1 MSWRDRLELAFFR
14 DVPFSVKRADTQIG
28 RRTAVHEYAQR
39 DDAWPEDMGRLTRRF
54 SIEAFIV
61 GENYDRLRDDLIE
74 ALETAGPGE
83 LVHPYYGRK
92 NVALA
97 SPVRISES
105 AVDEGGIARFSF
117 EFIEAGDNTQPGA
130 RIDTREEIDAA
141 AGDARQAAANDFKL
155 SFVVGGKAG
164 FVEGS
169 ALAAVQSIVTALN
182 GVRNG
187 MIPDLTV
194 LTDYVSAAKALAGS
208 AAGILR
214 APVDLANSILGLV
227 AGVRGLAIAP
237 GAAIDALSKLFSYG
251 DDEAKARPIPRTTP
265 SRIAQ
270 ANNAVAINRLVKRAA
285 VIEAVVASS
294 RVEFESHDQAIKIR
308 NALGDQLD
316 TLAEDAAD
324 PVYRTLAGL
333 RAAMVADIGAR
344 GADLARIDHAT
355 LPQTMPALVVAHR
368 LYGDA
373 TRADEIVTR
382 NRGIVRHPG
391 FVPGGT
397 PLEILR
403 G

>member
-1 MSWRDRLELAFFR
+1 M
-14 DVPFSVKRADTQIG
+14 RA
-28 RRTAVHEYAQR
+28 A
-39 DDAWPEDMGRLTRRF
+39 
-54 SIEAFIV
+54 
-61 GENYDRLRDDLIE
+61 
-74 ALETAGPGE
+74 
-83 LVHPYYGRK
+83 
-92 NVALA
+92 
-97 SPVRISES
+97 
-105 AVDEGGIARFSF
+105 
-117 EFIEAGDNTQPGA
+117 
-130 RIDTREEIDAA
+130 
-141 AGDARQAAANDFKL
+141 
-155 SFVVGGKAG
+155 
-164 FVEGS
+164 
-169 ALAAVQSIVTALN
+169 
-182 GVRNG
+182 
-187 MIPDLTV
+187 
-194 LTDYVSAAKALAGS
+194 
-208 AAGILR
+208 
-214 APVDLANSILGLV
+214 LV
-227 AGVRGLAIAP
+227 ARWEEWQGERGKP
-237 GAAIDALSKLFSYG
+237 SNFTTSYG
-251 DDEAKARPIPRTTP
+251 DTIELAEA
-265 SRIAQ
+265 Q
-270 ANNAVAINRLVKRAA
+270 A